1 MNDLIAQW
9 KKEEKA
15 HFSGWDFSYIK
26 DRAINENPPWTYK
39 AIAREHLNK
48 SRAVLDMGTGGG
60 EVFASLAPFPPY
72 AVAIEGYHP
81 NFLIAKKRLE
91 PLGVTVIEANEVHKL
106 PFKDGEFD
114 LVLNRHSGIN
124 EKEIYRV
131 TSSPGIFLT
140 QQVSG
145 DSMADLMLVFGAKP
159 KWQDSTLE
167 NVRRELGKAGFN
179 IERAD
184 QWEGKIIFKDV
195 GALVYYLKAI
205 PWMVPDFSVD
215 KYLTELKSLQKVI
228 DEGKD
233 LEFSNKRYLIIATK

>member
-9 KKEEKA
+9 KKDENA
-15 HFSGWDFSYIK
+15 HFSGWDFSYLNQRVI
-26 DRAINENPPWTYK
+26 DESPPWDYK
-39 AIAREHLNK
+39 AIAREHLSK

-60 EVFASLAPFPPY
+60 EVFASLAPFPQHT
-72 AVAIEGYHP
+72 VAIERYHP
-81 NFLIAKKRLE
+81 NFLLAKKRLE
-91 PLGVTVIEANEVHKL
+91 PLGATVIEANEVHEL

-114 LVLNRHSGIN
+114 LVLNRHSAVN

-131 TSSPGIFLT
+131 ASSPGTFLT

-145 DSMADLMLVFGAKP
+145 NSMADLMAVFGAKP
-159 KWQDSTLE
+159 QWPDSTLE
-167 NVRRELGKAGFN
+167 NARRKLGRAGFN

-205 PWMVPDFSVD
+205 PWIVSDFSVD
-215 KYLTELKSLQKVI
+215 RYLTELKSLQKHI
-228 DEGKD
+228 DGGED
-233 LEFSNKRYLIIATK
+233 LQFSNKRYLIVGVK